1 MMDPKDVTHKSYNI
15 RRMAEYQAIP
25 MNDRWDMVVE
35 VLDALISKLIE
46 NGTISIDDIRPVDL
60 EMIAKFKQIKEMNP
74 KS

>member
-15 RRMAEYQAIP
+15 SRMAEYQAIP
-25 MNDRWDMVVE
+25 MNDRWDMVIE

-46 NGTISIDDIRPVDL
+46 NGTISIDDIRPADL
-60 EMIAKFKQIKEMNP
+60 EMLAKFKQIKEVHP